1 LDLNFFFD
9 IASEISIAFSPDNL
23 IIAMPDGPLPDESA

>member
-1 LDLNFFFD
+1 LVISSVIFK
-9 IASEISIAFSPDNL
+9 ASFPDSL